1 MVMPPAPKPR
11 LGRGLASLIG
21 EAPPMAAKVLPNHG
35 EQKMVLLEQIR
46 PSAMNPRKNFPEA
59 ELEELANSIR
69 EKGLVQPII
78 VRPLE
83 VGLGYEI
90 VAGER
95 RWRAAQRAAQHTIP
109 VIIRKLSDQ
118 EALELAIIE
127 NVQRSDLNAIEEGTG
142 YRDLIEKFG
151 YSQDELGQIIG
162 KSRSHVANTM
172 RLLKL
177 PDSVQELV
185 RAGQLSAGHARA
197 LIGRDDAESV
207 AREVVKKGMNVRDV
221 EALFSTKRAS
231 GDSASR
237 PPGPAPAKDADT
249 RAVERELSDA
259 LGLAVAITPGSGEKG
274 EIIIRYRSLD
284 QFEVIRKR
292 LMAQ

>member
-21 EAPPMAAKVLPNHG
+21 EAPPMSAKVLPNHG
-35 EQKMVLLEQIR
+35 EQKMVLLEQVR
-46 PSAMNPRKNFPEA
+46 PSPMNPRKSFPEA
-59 ELEELANSIR
+59 ELDELAASIK

-83 VGLGYEI
+83 IGVGYEI

-127 NVQRSDLNAIEEGTG
+127 NVQRADLNAIEEGSG
-142 YRDLIEKFG
+142 YRELIEKFS
-151 YSQDELGQIIG
+151 YSQDELAQIIG

-177 PDSVQELV
+177 PTSVQELV
-185 RAGQLSAGHARA
+185 RSGQLTAGHARA
-197 LIGRDDAESV
+197 LINREDAETV
-207 AREVVKKGMNVRDV
+207 AQEVVKKGMNVREV
-221 EALFSTKRAS
+221 EALSTKRAS
-231 GDSASR
+231 STDVANRPAS
-237 PPGPAPAKDADT
+237 GALAKDADT
-249 RAVERELSDA
+249 RAVEKELSDA

-292 LMAQ
+292 LLAE

>member
-1 MVMPPAPKPR
+1 MVTPTAPKPR

-21 EAPPMAAKVLPNHG
+21 ENSPMSAKVLPSHG

-46 PSAMNPRKNFPEA
+46 PSPLNPRKNFPDV
-59 ELEELANSIR
+59 ELDELATSIR

-78 VRPLE
+78 VRPLD
-83 VGLGYEI
+83 VGAGYEI

-95 RWRAAQRAAQHTIP
+95 RWRAAQRAAQRTVP
-109 VIIRKLSDQ
+109 VIIRKLNDQ

-127 NVQRSDLNAIEEGTG
+127 NVQRTDLNAIEEGTG
-142 YRDLIEKFG
+142 YRDLIDKFG
-151 YSQDELGQIIG
+151 YSQEELGQIIG
-162 KSRSHVANTM
+162 KSRSYVANTM

-177 PDSVQELV
+177 PESVQELV
-185 RAGQLSAGHARA
+185 RGGQLSAGHARA
-197 LIGRDDAESV
+197 LIGREDAETV

-221 EALFSTKRAS
+221 EALFSSKKAAGDVSAKAS
-231 GDSASR
+231 TGAL
-237 PPGPAPAKDADT
+237 AKDADT

-259 LGLAVAITPGSGEKG
+259 LGLAVVITPGSGEKG

-292 LMAQ
+292 LMAE